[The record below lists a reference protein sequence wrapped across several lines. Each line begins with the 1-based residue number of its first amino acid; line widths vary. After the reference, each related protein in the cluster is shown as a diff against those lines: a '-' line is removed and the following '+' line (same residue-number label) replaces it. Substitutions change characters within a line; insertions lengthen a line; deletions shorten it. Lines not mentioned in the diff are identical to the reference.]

1 MDLVCTHG
9 VLIRS
14 KNKND
19 DRAAV
24 MVNPA
29 WRVARDASRQM
40 EGLWAAFGLT
50 PADRA
55 RIGAVPHQGRN
66 EATREF
72 LFGRRGASDEDD
84 DLLS

>member
-1 MDLVCTHG
+1 MELVNTHG
-9 VLIRS
+9 VLIKS

-40 EGLWAAFGLT
+40 EGLWASFGLT

-55 RIGAVPHQGRN
+55 RVGAGPRDARN

-72 LFGRRGASDEDD
+72 LFGRRGGSNED